1 MKKILTLLL
10 GLLVLTAPVEAK
22 KEKKEKPEK
31 PAKTIKKA
39 ADLRNDQSYTIV
51 TDGLVWMVDSA
62 KQSITH
68 TKQAGVK
75 KNKKNGWQQFAILTA
90 NGGRTHYIYNIGA
103 KAFVGK
109 DGKLTQHPAHP
120 ILLKEGKKKN
130 QIILAFADT
139 LTIQNSNDALLIG
152 KTPEKESSTV
162 SDITLNGKFN
172 ASAPMSLL
180 DDVEY
185 ANSVQ
190 QGLFNIQRVKND
202 WFWDIPESILGR
214 RILLTVR
221 YTGTPAGTQKYGGEL
236 VRQQTVYWEKSPNGD
251 LLLRAEISVMAA
263 DSSNA
268 IHRAVKVSSV
278 DPIIASFKVMHNRK
292 GRLRI
297 NVSTLFSKDDPA
309 LGFNSR
315 QKGDFALSMYHGD
328 LSFIETMKTFPTN
341 TEVRTVKTWSSNSSA
356 TAAGSRA
363 GKVTLGFNYSFV
375 MLPEIPMQRRLF
387 DPRVGYFA
395 DRMTNFSD
403 EQQRVGSNTYIVR
416 YRLEPKDSADA
427 ERMRRGELIEP
438 KKQIVYYIDPAT
450 PKQWRK
456 YLIQGV
462 NDWQKAFE
470 AAGWKNAIVG
480 KEWPEDDPTMSMEDA
495 RYSVIRYL
503 ASDIPNA
510 YGPNVHDPRTG
521 EIIESHV
528 CWYHNVMK
536 LVHDWYMV
544 QAANIDEAA
553 RKMHYDEEL
562 MGQLIR
568 FVSSHEVGHSLGLR
582 HNFGS
587 SSTVPVDS
595 LRNKAWVEKYGH
607 TPSIMDYARFNYVAQ
622 PEDGIS
628 REGIFPRIND
638 YDIWAI
644 EWGYRPMFANDPMAD
659 HEALEKLIKEKHD
672 GNPRLW
678 FGDGE
683 TNRTNDSR
691 CQTEDLGDDAIK
703 ASEYG
708 IKNLKRSLTNLPEWS
723 YDKNDIY
730 ARELQNMYDAHY
742 TQFFRYIGH
751 VLGNIG
757 GVYAD
762 FKTIDQEGPVYSNV
776 SRKRQLEVMEF
787 VRRHI
792 ATEPRWLIE
801 PTYILRFQPNPQN
814 ITKNF
819 ANSMANRLL
828 NVSINEEY
836 PRADYYTDLIGM
848 MFTEARTGGKVSEYR
863 MALQKALVANL
874 CMRHNSNT
882 KTLTNDSAPAIYQ
895 ALKDIQRMLR
905 NAGGNADA
913 HAHFSAL
920 LYTIDQTLENA
931 RVGQ

>member
-1 MKKILTLLL
+1 MKKIILFTL
-10 GLLVLTAPVEAK
+10 GLALIAMPTEAK
-22 KEKKEKPEK
+22 KKEDKPEK
-31 PAKTIKKA
+31 PAKHIKETK
-39 ADLRNDQSYTIV
+39 DLRSDHCYTIA

-62 KQSITH
+62 RQVLTN
-68 TKQAGVK
+68 TKTIGAKESK
-75 KNKKNGWQQFAILTA
+75 KSVWQQFVLLSA
-90 NGGRTHYIYNIGA
+90 NYGTTHYLYNIGA

-109 DGKLTQHPAHP
+109 DGKLTKRP
-120 ILLKEGKKKN
+120 IDALRLKSEDKSK
-130 QIILAFADT
+130 QLTLSFADT
-139 LTIQNSNDALLIG
+139 LILQNANDLLHIG
-152 KTPEKESSTV
+152 MAPQKNKLAATE
-162 SDITLNGKFN
+162 ITLNQKCN
-172 ASAPMSLL
+172 AAEAVSMV
-180 DDVEY
+180 DDVAY
-185 ANSVQ
+185 SNSVQ
-190 QGLFNIQRVKND
+190 QGLFNISEMRND
-202 WFWDIPESILGR
+202 WYWDIPDELIGR

-221 YTGTPAGTQKYGGEL
+221 YTGTPAGTQQYGGEL
-236 VRQQTVYWEKSPNGD
+236 VKQQTVYWEPSPND
-251 LLLRAEISVMAA
+251 ELLLRAEMSVVAA

-268 IHRAVKVSSV
+268 IQRAVKVSNV
-278 DPIIASFKVMHNRK
+278 DPIIASFKVERQWK
-292 GRLRI
+292 GKRRI
-297 NVSTLFSKDDPA
+297 KVTPLFSKDDPA
-309 LGFNSR
+309 IGFSSR
-315 QKGDFALSMYHGD
+315 QKTTFGLTMYHSD
-328 LSFIETMKTFPTN
+328 LSFIEGMKTFPTN
-341 TEVRTVKTWSSNSSA
+341 TEVRTVKTWSSN
-356 TAAGSRA
+356 TPKTRAGYQA
-363 GKVTLGFNYSFV
+363 GKVTVGLNYSFV
-375 MLPEIPMQRRLF
+375 MLPEVPMQRRLF

-395 DRMTNFSD
+395 DRMTQFTD
-403 EQQRVGSNTYIVR
+403 EQQRVESDTYIVR

-480 KEWPEDDPTMSMEDA
+480 KEWPEEDPTMSMEDA

-521 EIIESHV
+521 EIIEAHV

-553 RKMHYDEEL
+553 RKMHFDEEL
-562 MGQLIR
+562 MGELIR
-568 FVSSHEVGHSLGLR
+568 FVSSHEVGHSIGLR

-595 LRNKAWVEKYGH
+595 LRNKAWVEKHGH

-644 EWGYRPMFANDPMAD
+644 EWGYRPMFAADPMAD
-659 HEALEKLIKEKHD
+659 HEALETLIKEKHD
-672 GNPRLW
+672 KNPRLW

-683 TNRTNDSR
+683 TNRTKDSR

-708 IKNLKRSLTNLPEWS
+708 IANLKRSLRNLPEWS
-723 YDKNDIY
+723 YSKTDIY
-730 ARELQNMYDAHY
+730 AKQLEDVYTQHY
-742 TQFFRYIGH
+742 TQLVRYMGH

-762 FKTIDQEGPVYSNV
+762 FKTIDQAGAVYSNV
-776 SRKRQLEVMEF
+776 SRERQLEVMDF

-792 ATEPRWLIE
+792 ATEPTWLIE
-801 PTYILRFQPNPQN
+801 PSYIKRFNPAPQN
-814 ITKNF
+814 ITKGF
-819 ANSMANRLL
+819 ARIMVSRLV
-828 NVSINEEY
+828 NMTFNEEY
-836 PRADYYTDLIGM
+836 KEAEYFDDLIDM
-848 MFTEARTGGKVSEYR
+848 MFTEARTGAKVTPYR
-863 MALQKALVANL
+863 QELQKSIVNHL
-874 CMRHNSNT
+874 CLRLTSDTRDLSN
-882 KTLTNDSAPAIYQ
+882 KISVYYQ
-895 ALKDIQRMLR
+895 AVKKLKNLLR
-905 NAGGNADA
+905 NAGGNAESRAHFEGLRFTIDKTLE
-913 HAHFSAL
+913 HAH
-920 LYTIDQTLENA
+920 
-931 RVGQ
+931 VGK